1 LLKSSFSSFK
11 KEWKTG
17 WLSSILHENA
27 FTMFFPG
34 KKLFD
39 DKNNECQSNRCFLE
53 NNVQWRKTL
62 VMETKEIKVNEK

>member
-1 LLKSSFSSFK
+1 
-11 KEWKTG
+11 
-17 WLSSILHENA
+17 
-27 FTMFFPG
+27 MFFRG

-39 DKNNECQSNRCFLE
+39 DKNNECQGNHCFLE